1 MYNETNIVKLS
12 EPNIFSARYWKMAAA
27 NFRQTK
33 MILIAAIFIALRVAI
48 KSLSIPIAAGLH
60 LSLDCYINS
69 IGSMIYGPLV
79 GLFVGAI
86 SDTIGCIL
94 FPTGPYFF
102 PFIFVEMISAFI
114 FGLFFWKRELSIGKI
129 VLSKFTINFVC
140 NIILNSILMKFFY
153 YWFYGVEKAEAYNL
167 INGVRIV
174 KNLVLFPLEAALMSI
189 VIGAFLPALK
199 ALDLTSATQQKLR
212 IQKKHIVSL
221 IALTVLSVAL
231 VLLYVFWLKDFVS
244 SHNIKLL

>member
-1 MYNETNIVKLS
+1 
-12 EPNIFSARYWKMAAA
+12 
-27 NFRQTK
+27 
-33 MILIAAIFIALRVAI
+33 
-48 KSLSIPIAAGLH
+48 
-60 LSLDCYINS
+60 
-69 IGSMIYGPLV
+69 
-79 GLFVGAI
+79 
-86 SDTIGCIL
+86 
-94 FPTGPYFF
+94 
-102 PFIFVEMISAFI
+102 
-114 FGLFFWKRELSIGKI
+114 
-129 VLSKFTINFVC
+129 
-140 NIILNSILMKFFY
+140 MKFFY